1 MPAQILH
8 GEPIAR
14 RLLDG
19 LAEEA
24 RGLIAAGR
32 TPRLAALYVG
42 ENRASRLYM
51 RKQREACAALGIG
64 YETAGLPIDTTEERV
79 LEEIRRLND
88 DPRVTGIIVQ
98 MPVPPHIDSRR
109 LRLHLDPAKDVEGMH
124 PESMGRLVYGTSRLS
139 PCTAAAAVELA
150 RSVRPSFARL
160 DVTIVG
166 HSETVGKAIALLV
179 LQSPFESA
187 TPTVCHIATRDL
199 AAHTRSADVL
209 FVAVGKAGLVRGDM
223 IKPGATVIDIGI
235 NHVDVL
241 DDEGMPVIED
251 GRPKRRI
258 VGDVVFEE
266 AANVCAHITPVPG
279 GVGPLTVVM
288 LIRNTIECAKGI
300 DRRKGAVS

>member
-1 MPAQILH
+1 MPAQLLQ
-8 GEPIAR
+8 GEPIAT
-14 RLLDG
+14 RLLVG

-24 RGLIAAGR
+24 KGLIASGR

-51 RKQREACAALGIG
+51 KKQREACSALGIG
-64 YETAGLPIDTTEERV
+64 YETAALPIEATAERV
-79 LEEIRRLND
+79 LAEVRRLNE
-88 DPRVTGIIVQ
+88 DPRVSGIIVQ

-124 PESMGRLVYGTSRLS
+124 PESMGRLVYGTSTLA
-139 PCTAAAAVELA
+139 PCTASAAVELA

-166 HSETVGKAIALLV
+166 HSETVGKAIALLL

-199 AAHTRSADVL
+199 ATHTRGADVL

-235 NHVDVL
+235 NHLDVL
-241 DDEGMPVIED
+241 DGKGMPVMQD
-251 GRPKRRI
+251 GKPLRRI
-258 VGDVVFEE
+258 VGDVLFEE
-266 AANVCAHITPVPG
+266 AAEVCAHITPVPG

-300 DRRKGAVS
+300 DRRRDAH

>member
-1 MPAQILH
+1 MPAQLLY

-14 RLLDG
+14 RLLEG
-19 LAEEA
+19 LSEEVKRLA
-24 RGLIAAGR
+24 AAGQA
-32 TPRLAALYVG
+32 PRLAALYVG

-51 RKQREACAALGIG
+51 RKQREACAALGIE
-64 YETAGLPIDTTEERV
+64 YETAGLPVESTEERV
-79 LEEIRRLND
+79 LEEIQRLNE
-88 DPRVTGIIVQ
+88 DPRVTGIIAQ

-124 PESMGRLVYGTSRLS
+124 PESMGRLVYGTARLV

-150 RSVRPSFARL
+150 RSVHPSFSRL

-166 HSETVGKAIALLV
+166 HSETVGKAISLLL

-199 AAHTRSADVL
+199 AAHTRSADIL
-209 FVAVGKAGLVRGDM
+209 FVAVGKPGLVRGWM

-241 DDEGMPVIED
+241 DESGMPVMER

-258 VGDVVFEE
+258 VGDVEFEE
-266 AANVCAHITPVPG
+266 AREVCAHITPVPG

-300 DRRKGAVS
+300 GHRRG